1 MKTLWPKYSAL
12 AIGAQILILIVVILI
27 VAISGRDFMFVPLV
41 FLYAPTITLV
51 LALGDFTGESRMILP
66 MFYGI
71 PLGVLVYG
79 IAIGRILSY
88 LKSRKR

>member
-1 MKTLWPKYSAL
+1 
-12 AIGAQILILIVVILI
+12 
-27 VAISGRDFMFVPLV
+27 MFVPLV
-41 FLYAPTITLV
+41 FLYAPTIMLV
-51 LALGDFTGESRMILP
+51 LALGNFTGESRMILP

-79 IAIGRILSY
+79 FAIGRILSY